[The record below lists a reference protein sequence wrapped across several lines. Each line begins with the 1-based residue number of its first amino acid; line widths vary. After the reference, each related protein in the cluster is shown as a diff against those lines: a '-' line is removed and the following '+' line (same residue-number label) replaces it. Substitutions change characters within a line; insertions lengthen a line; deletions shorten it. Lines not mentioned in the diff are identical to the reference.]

1 VTSLESIS
9 RLSSEVLQRLNTLAN
24 VPYFA
29 IGAVVLL
36 LIVCC
41 LLLLPFILFSTNR
54 HLRRL
59 LREQEKTNA
68 LLESMRRPRES
79 SETPESLPSVRLE
92 PDSRLDNKRK
102 SRT

>member
-1 VTSLESIS
+1 MTSLESIARFS
-9 RLSSEVLQRLNTLAN
+9 WEALQRISALAS
-24 VPYFA
+24 VPSLVLA
-29 IGAVVLL
+29 AVILL
-36 LIVCC
+36 LIICC
-41 LLLLPFILFSTNR
+41 ILLPFILLSTNR

-79 SETPESLPSVRLE
+79 SETPESLPSVLRA
-92 PDSRLDNKRK
+92 DNRIARG